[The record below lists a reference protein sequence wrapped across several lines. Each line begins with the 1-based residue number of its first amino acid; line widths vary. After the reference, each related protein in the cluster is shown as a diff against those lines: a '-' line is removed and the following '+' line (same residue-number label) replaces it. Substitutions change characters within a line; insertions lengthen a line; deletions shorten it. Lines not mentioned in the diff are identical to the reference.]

1 MDKLQKEE
9 LVKGLQEKL
18 STAKVVITTDYKGLD
33 VEAISDLRRKLKDAG
48 VEYQV
53 VKNTLLRRI
62 AEDNQMALMAECFK
76 GPSAIAYSFE
86 DPVAPAKVLTEFAK
100 ENDNLEIKAGVM
112 EDQLLDLAA
121 IKALSSLPSKEVL
134 LAQLLSTINGVPT
147 SFVRVLNAVPQ
158 GFVNILSA
166 LKDQKAEA

>member
-9 LVKGLQEKL
+9 LVKGLREKL

-33 VEAISDLRRKLKDAG
+33 VAAVSDLRRKLKDAG

-53 VKNTLLRRI
+53 VKNTLLRRV
-62 AEDNQMALMAECFK
+62 AEDNQMALMEECFK
-76 GPSAIAYSFE
+76 GPSAIAYSFD

-100 ENDNLEIKAGVM
+100 VNDNLEIKAGVM
-112 EDQLLDLAA
+112 DDQLLDMAA

-134 LAQLLSTINGVPT
+134 LAQLLSTMNGVPT

-158 GFVNILSA
+158 GLVNILSA

>member
-1 MDKLQKEE
+1 MRAFQPLLILLT
-9 LVKGLQEKL
+9 LVPGMGDEIQ
-18 STAKVVITTDYKGLD
+18 A
-33 VEAISDLRRKLKDAG
+33 
-48 VEYQV
+48 
-53 VKNTLLRRI
+53 
-62 AEDNQMALMAECFK
+62 
-76 GPSAIAYSFE
+76 
-86 DPVAPAKVLTEFAK
+86 
-100 ENDNLEIKAGVM
+100 IKAGVM

>member
-33 VEAISDLRRKLKDAG
+33 VAAISDLRRKLKEAG
-48 VEYQV
+48 VEYQG
-53 VKNTLLRRI
+53 VKNTLLRRV
-62 AEDNQMALMAECFK
+62 AEDNQMALMEECFK
-76 GPSAIAYSFE
+76 GPSAIAYSFD

-166 LKDQKAEA
+166 LKDQPAEA

>member
-1 MDKLQKEE
+1 VDRLQKEE

-33 VEAISDLRRKLKDAG
+33 VAAVSDLRRKLKEAG

-53 VKNTLLRRI
+53 VKNTLLRRV
-62 AEDNQMALMAECFK
+62 AEDNQMALMADSFI
-76 GPSAIAYSFE
+76 GPSAIAYSFD

-112 EDQLLDLAA
+112 EGQLMDLAA
-121 IKALSSLPSKEVL
+121 IKALSSLPSKEAL
-134 LAQLLSTINGVPT
+134 LGQLLSVMNGVPT

-158 GFVNILSA
+158 GFVNILGA
-166 LKDQKAEA
+166 MKDQQAEV